1 MEVPLRGGGL
11 LKSLPFKKKIFVLG
25 GVFLSRL
32 PLALKRLGLLPN
44 EKSWGGGGLL
54 GPVWGCLT
62 KREARRFF

>member
-44 EKSWGGGGLL
+44 EKSWGGGG
-54 GPVWGCLT
+54 
-62 KREARRFF
+62 F